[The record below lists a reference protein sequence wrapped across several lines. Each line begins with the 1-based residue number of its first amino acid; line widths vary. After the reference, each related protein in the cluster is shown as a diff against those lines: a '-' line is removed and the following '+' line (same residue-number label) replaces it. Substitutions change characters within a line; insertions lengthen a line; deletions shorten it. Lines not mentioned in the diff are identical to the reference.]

1 MLQRQTAYKIQAGD
15 ILLGQPIFDG
25 DRFSALDH
33 SGVKVSR
40 VNILGNIIDKYV
52 NEEKKYCTLTLDDG
66 SGQIR
71 LKGFSDQFELLNK
84 PQIGDTVR
92 TIGLLR
98 FYNDELYI
106 MPEMIYTVD
115 PKWLNI
121 RKLELGK
128 KDSPKAVEIAKPT
141 EVQKTTGSVS
151 DPPKQN
157 LNSTT
162 TPQPT
167 PPINEQVVQEKVVE
181 EKVADETEEKI
192 KSPKLKALELIRK
205 QKEIEIQ
212 TLAVLTGILPDALNP
227 IINELITEGEI
238 YELKPGHLCS
248 VN

>member
-15 ILLGQPIFDG
+15 ILLGQPIFEG
-25 DRFSALDH
+25 DRFSALEH
-33 SGVKVSR
+33 SGTRVSR

-66 SGQIR
+66 SGQVR
-71 LKGFSDQFELLNK
+71 LKGFSDQFELLNS

-106 MPEMIYTVD
+106 LPEIIHKVD
-115 PKWLNI
+115 PRWLHV
-121 RKLELGK
+121 RRLELGK
-128 KDSPKAVEIAKPT
+128 TGEENKKPAEPVNNSSKQST
-141 EVQKTTGSVS
+141 NTQTQPLQKQP
-151 DPPKQN
+151 DFQPI
-157 LNSTT
+157 
-162 TPQPT
+162 QPT
-167 PPINEQVVQEKVVE
+167 QEKVIE
-181 EKVADETEEKI
+181 EKVIEEKKEEPKVESI
-192 KSPKLKALELIRK
+192 ESPKLKALELIRK

-212 TLAVLTGILPDALNP
+212 TLAILTGILPDALNP

-238 YELKPGHLCS
+238 YELKPGYLCS